1 MGKFNSAALAAV
13 GLVLAHATAQADMT
27 DNVVKIGVLSDM
39 SSLYTDLSGQGS
51 VVAAQ
56 MAVEDFGGKVGE
68 APVEIVSADHQNKA
82 DVGSN
87 VARQWL
93 DVDQVEDRKST

>member
-13 GLVLAHATAQADMT
+13 GLGLAHATAQADMT

-56 MAVEDFGGKVGE
+56 MAVDRVSGHLAVVGPGFRVE
-68 APVEIVSADHQNKA
+68 VPRGSVHSATVKGDEPVVS
-82 DVGSN
+82 
-87 VARQWL
+87 L
-93 DVDQVEDRKST
+93 DAIKI